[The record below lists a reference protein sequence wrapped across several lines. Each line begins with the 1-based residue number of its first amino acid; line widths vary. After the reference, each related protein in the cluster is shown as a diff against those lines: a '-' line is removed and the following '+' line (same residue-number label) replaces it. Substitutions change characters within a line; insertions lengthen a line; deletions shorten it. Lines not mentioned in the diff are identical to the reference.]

1 MDDKHPDVLTIGR
14 LAHRTGLSV
23 RTLRFWSDEGAV
35 PPVARSAGGYRLYDA
50 ESVARVELVRT
61 LRELGI
67 GLDDV
72 CRVLS
77 GRTTV
82 AEVADAHVV
91 ALDAQI
97 RSLKVSRAVLST
109 VAKRGS
115 TVEETALMN
124 RLARL
129 SAAER
134 KQIIDE
140 FKEEV
145 FGGLDDR
152 RLRDRLR
159 TFSVELPDEPTPE
172 QVDAWIELAE
182 LVRDPGFRAR
192 LRTWMEFNTPL
203 PGQGRPPARPS
214 GGPGR
219 SCRPSRRSEEAGSV
233 PRGRQR
239 PRCCPS
245 CSVTPIGPPSCA
257 VWRPGSRQERSTT
270 EGSSPVCAGRMRRPT
285 RPRSWNGWRGPCVT
299 RTRLEPTRIGVKRD
313 VLLRRWRRTLRRT
326 TGGFPAGR
334 TGGNRY
340 PPSAPCADSLDAD
353 TGRDERAYRM
363 SRIGSG
369 RPRVRP
375 DHVLAP
381 AGELLA
387 ARGGELTVA
396 VAAGGLADESGESL
410 DEARRIDPAA
420 GESRVGDGRACGE
433 TGERVVDA

>member
-1 MDDKHPDVLTIGR
+1 MDDERPDVLTIGR

-61 LRELGI
+61 LRELGL

-82 AEVADAHVV
+82 AEVADAHVA

-97 RSLKVSRAVLST
+97 RSFKVSRAVLST

-145 FGGLDDR
+145 FGGLDDP
-152 RLRDRLR
+152 RLRDRMR
-159 TFSVELPDEPTPE
+159 TFSIELPDDPTPE

-192 LRTWMEFNTPL
+192 LRTWMELNTPVQ
-203 PGQGRPPARPS
+203 GQGHPHGASIWWARQI
-214 GGPGR
+214 
-219 SCRPSRRSEEAGSV
+219 V
-233 PRGRQR
+233 Q
-239 PRCCPS
+239 
-245 CSVTPIGPPSCA
+245 
-257 VWRPGSRQERSTT
+257 
-270 EGSSPVCAGRMRRPT
+270 
-285 RPRSWNGWRGPCVT
+285 
-299 RTRLEPTRIGVKRD
+299 
-313 VLLRRWRRTLRRT
+313 
-326 TGGFPAGR
+326 
-334 TGGNRY
+334 
-340 PPSAPCADSLDAD
+340 
-353 TGRDERAYRM
+353 
-363 SRIGSG
+363 
-369 RPRVRP
+369 
-375 DHVLAP
+375 
-381 AGELLA
+381 
-387 ARGGELTVA
+387 TVA
-396 VAAGGLADESGESL
+396 EVRKGGVAPEG
-410 DEARRIDPAA
+410 PTAA
-420 GESRVGDGRACGE
+420 EVLSE
-433 TGERVVDA
+433 LFSERFQRCH